1 MRLNILLLL
10 AVMASALYLVRVQYD
25 SRRLYA
31 EIEKAQAQ
39 ARRLD
44 TDRERLLAEK
54 RGQATPLR
62 VEQIAKDQ
70 LQMRPATPAITVYV
84 TQGGAPGPASAQSTG
99 TPVTAAAGANQQL
112 VNAANAGEVPR
123 P

>member
-1 MRLNILLLL
+1 MTRLNIVLLL
-10 AVMASALYLVRVQYD
+10 AVLASAMYLVRVQYD
-25 SRRLYA
+25 SRHLYA
-31 EIEKAQAQ
+31 EIEKAQAE

-44 TDRERLLAEK
+44 TDRERLLADK

-70 LQMRPATPAITVYV
+70 LQMRPATPGITLYV
-84 TQGGAPGPASAQSTG
+84 THGAAPEGG
-99 TPVTAAAGANQQL
+99 
-112 VNAANAGEVPR
+112 R